1 MFSHLKDLQFEAKP
15 DGPDAAFA
23 RRLQEILGGK
33 WGEMTVANQYLYQ
46 GWNCRLPGKYKDLFL
61 DVGTEEMGHVEMIA
75 TMITRLLE
83 NAPLSLQEAA
93 AEENPMVGAIY
104 GGANPAHFIHGGGG
118 ALPVDSVGVPWNG
131 SYITASGNLMADF
144 YLNVAAEAQ
153 GRLQVARLFNMT
165 DDPGVKQLLR
175 FLLARDTM
183 HQNIWLAAIEQLKE
197 DGLEEMPVPEA
208 FPDSGELTEE
218 FGYTYL
224 DFSPGTDASEGR
236 WAAGPTPDGKGE
248 FRYDNSPRA
257 HAPEPVLPPG
267 DPRLYG
273 TEPGLLGEF
282 ATEVE
287 SRLT

>member
-1 MFSHLKDLQFEAKP
+1 MFTHLKDLQFEAKP

-93 AEENPMVGAIY
+93 EHNPMVGAIY
-104 GGANPAHFIHGGGG
+104 GGSNPAHFIHGGGG

-131 SYITASGNLMADF
+131 SYITASGNLLADF
-144 YLNVAAEAQ
+144 YLNVTAEAQ

-165 DDPGVKQLLR
+165 DDPGVKQMLR

-183 HQNIWLAAIEQLKE
+183 HQNMWMAAIEQLKE
-197 DGLEEMPVPEA
+197 DGLEEMPVPDA
-208 FPDSGELTEE
+208 FPDSSELTEQ

-236 WAAGPTPDGKGE
+236 WASGPAPDGKGQ
-248 FRYDNSPRA
+248 FQYDNSPRA

-273 TEPGLLGEF
+273 TNPGMVGKV
-282 ATEVE
+282 ATKVK
-287 SRLT
+287 SKLT